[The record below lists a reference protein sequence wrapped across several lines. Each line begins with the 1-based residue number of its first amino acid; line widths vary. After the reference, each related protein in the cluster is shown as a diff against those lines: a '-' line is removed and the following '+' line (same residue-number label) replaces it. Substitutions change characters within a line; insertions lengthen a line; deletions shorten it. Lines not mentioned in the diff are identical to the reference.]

1 MRLFFGLQSYE
12 FLFCI
17 HGFLAIVFEIVVYLH
32 LKSYCRT
39 VIISKIKRFVWVA
52 ALCFVSIAVQ
62 AQNNTHQSIN
72 DVLKQTAGEE
82 MKLSYQIPEEKP
94 VPAIF
99 VSGNTAYKLKTVV
112 HHVNESKQDIFA
124 ENLDNIYP
132 GAVVY
137 AD

>member
-1 MRLFFGLQSYE
+1 MSK
-12 FLFCI
+12 
-17 HGFLAIVFEIVVYLH
+17 VVYLH
-32 LKSYCRT
+32 LQNLCQT
-39 VIISKIKRFVWVA
+39 VIINKIKRFVWVA
-52 ALCFVSIAVQ
+52 ALCLVSIVVQ
-62 AQNNTHQSIN
+62 AQNSTHQSIN

-132 GAVVY
+132 GAIVY
-137 AD
+137 ADQDLDRRPLLHRVLRKIPK